1 LRQKAFRI
9 FYRMSYR
16 FYCWLFKK
24 ELKMSYDLTEE
35 QQMLKDTVA
44 RIAKEQIAPGA
55 EKRDEEAKFPWDM
68 VEVLRENALFGAD
81 FPEKYGGSEMGLFS
95 LCLIV
100 EEIAKACAS
109 TSVVLMVHELGT
121 MPIMIAGSDEQKDK
135 YFPKLATGEHLVAF
149 GLTEPNAGSD
159 VSGLKTKAVRDGDDY
174 VINGAKTFISHA
186 DVADVICIAARTDT
200 SLPATKGS
208 GIFIVEKGTPGLS
221 IGKHENKLGIRASS
235 TVEIILEDVRI
246 PAANILIDEGM
257 GFPILMKTLDLTR
270 IPVAAQAVGIAQG
283 ALDYAVQY
291 TKERTQFGKPIFSF
305 QGLQW
310 MMADMTTQVEAARQL
325 VYKTASLF
333 EGLPKNLD
341 RLPKET
347 IGYSAMAKLFAA
359 ETAMKVTTDAV
370 QLLGGYGYVREYPVE
385 RMMRDAKI
393 TQIYEGTSQIQ
404 KVVIASTL

>member
-1 LRQKAFRI
+1 
-9 FYRMSYR
+9 
-16 FYCWLFKK
+16 
-24 ELKMSYDLTEE
+24 MSYDLTEE

-95 LCLIV
+95 LCLII
-100 EEIAKACAS
+100 EEIAKVCAS
-109 TSVVLMVHELGT
+109 TSVILMVHELGT
-121 MPIMIAGSDEQKDK
+121 MPIMLAGTDDQKEK
-135 YFPKLATGEHLVAF
+135 YFPKFATGEQLVAF
-149 GLTEPNAGSD
+149 GLTESNAGSD
-159 VSGLKTKAVRDGDDY
+159 VSGIKTKAVKDGEDY
-174 VINGAKTFISHA
+174 VINGTKTFISHA
-186 DVADVICIAARTDT
+186 DVAEVICIAARTDT
-200 SLPATKGS
+200 SVPATKGT
-208 GIFIVEKGTPGLS
+208 GIFIVEKGTPGFS

-246 PAANILIDEGM
+246 PAANILGQEGL
-257 GFPILMKTLDLTR
+257 GFPIIMKTLDLTR
-270 IPVAAQAVGIAQG
+270 IPVAMQAVGIAQG
-283 ALDYAVQY
+283 ALDYAIQY
-291 TKERTQFGKPIFSF
+291 TKERVQFGKPIFSF

-310 MMADMTTQVEAARQL
+310 MMADMTTQVKAARQL
-325 VYKTASLF
+325 TYKAASLF
-333 EGLPKNLD
+333 EELPKNLD

-347 IGYSAMAKLFAA
+347 VRYSAMAKLLAA

-370 QLLGGYGYVREYPVE
+370 QLLGGYGYVKEYPVE

>member
-1 LRQKAFRI
+1 
-9 FYRMSYR
+9 MSYN
-16 FYCWLFKK
+16 
-24 ELKMSYDLTEE
+24 LTEE

-95 LCLIV
+95 LCLII
-100 EEIAKACAS
+100 EEIAKVCAS
-109 TSVVLMVHELGT
+109 TSIILLVHELGT
-121 MPIMIAGSDEQKDK
+121 TPIMIAGNDEQKDK

-159 VSGLKTKAVRDGDDY
+159 VSGLKTKATKDGDHY
-174 VINGAKTFISHA
+174 VINGTKTFISHA
-186 DVADVICIAARTDT
+186 DVSEVICIAARTDT
-200 SLPATKGS
+200 SVPATKGTD
-208 GIFIVEKGTPGLS
+208 IFIVEKGTPGLS

-235 TVEIILEDVRI
+235 TVEIILEDVRV
-246 PAANILIDEGM
+246 PAANILGKEGM

-270 IPVAAQAVGIAQG
+270 VPVAVQAVGIAQG

-291 TKERTQFGKPIFSF
+291 TKERIQFGKPIFSF

-325 VYKTASLF
+325 SYKAASLF
-333 EGLPKNLD
+333 EGLPRNLD

-347 IGYSAMAKLFAA
+347 IRYSAMAKLFAA

-370 QLLGGYGYVREYPVE
+370 QLLGGYGYVKEYPVE